1 MSLKPIE
8 TAYAGHRFRS
18 RLEARW
24 AVFFDAAGIPWDYET
39 EGFSLPSGPYL
50 PDFWLPAI
58 GVWAEVKPDLPSERE
73 IQLCVELSRACSG
86 QGHRVAILAG
96 SLREYQAGGSCLLL
110 GSGEGGVVQG
120 LDWLCGRTREA
131 FTAALGARFEH
142 GESGPVH
149 VSRIVRP
156 VMERLA
162 NRNPDR

>member
-24 AVFFDAAGIPWDYET
+24 AVFFDAADIPWDYEP
-39 EGFSLPSGPYL
+39 EGFNLPSGPYL

-58 GVWAEVKPDLPSERE
+58 QTWVEIKPSLPSEHE
-73 IQLCVELSRACSG
+73 IRLCIELFSASIK
-86 QGHRVAILAG
+86 RVVILAG
-96 SLREYQAGGSCLLL
+96 SLREYSYGAPCLVW
-110 GSGEGGVVQG
+110 GDPRGVVIQSSA
-120 LDWLCGRTREA
+120 WLGGDRWEA
-131 FTAALGARFEH
+131 FAAALGARFEH
-142 GESGPVH
+142 GESGPEH
-149 VSRIVRP
+149 ISRIVRP